1 MLLVVSIVLQS
12 LTAIASA
19 TSENHQVDF
28 EHLQTQHNH
37 QDDQNHF
44 NDKDTDEH
52 DINDCH
58 HCDHCSGSHLSWFSV
73 ITLNANIH
81 AKIQSANNPPYQF
94 IHTKAF
100 LDPIL
105 RPPIS

>member
-12 LTAIASA
+12 LTAVASA
-19 TSENHQVDF
+19 TYDSYQIDI
-28 EHLQTQHNH
+28 EHLQTQHDHNN
-37 QDDQNHF
+37 DLAGLNDQA
-44 NDKDTDEH
+44 DGEH
-52 DINDCH
+52 DIKDCH
-58 HCDHCSGSHLSWFSV
+58 HCGHCSGSHLSWILTTHLS
-73 ITLNANIH
+73 AS
-81 AKIQSANNPPYQF
+81 AKIQSTNNLPYQF